1 MKKKRYIKPALK
13 VFELGSTRD
22 LICTSTGL
30 KYNRDQPFDDES
42 QIG

>member
-13 VFELGSTRD
+13 IFELGSTRD
-22 LICTSTGL
+22 LICTSTVL
-30 KYNRDQPFDDES
+30 EYSNQSFDDES

>member
-30 KYNRDQPFDDES
+30 EYKNQSFDDES